1 MVTVQRT
8 ITSNEIKE
16 IMAVKDINSLVKWE
30 VFKLRVAIN

>member
-1 MVTVQRT
+1 MVTVQKT
-8 ITSNEIKE
+8 IISNEIKE

>member
-16 IMAVKDINSLVKWE
+16 IIVVKDINSLVKWE
-30 VFKLRVAIN
+30 VFKLRVATN